1 MRFAGTAAIILAATV
16 LCLRAAAPAL
26 ADGDQPISLIALPPE
41 AGESEHESV
50 VLSAQLKSDEGPV
63 GGLPVTFY
71 IVTTVF
77 GERLMKVGEALSDAN
92 GTVSVVYRP
101 TWTGDHTV
109 VAHFGGAGDFAAAET
124 SFHFNATVAES
135 AHEPAEFGLAPM
147 RNALPFAVGLAVLIV
162 WGSLGFALVNT
173 VTGIRS
179 AARGATAP
187 APVQAPIYRVF
198 IPPHPGAPK
207 EATKGLAIAVALLVL
222 VAGLPLIWLTVKVSD
237 RGDESQIIADGLAP
251 AHHHIEPVPGQP
263 FPAILVRSVQ
273 TVTFD
278 ESGQPAPG
286 SVPIPADLAITAGR
300 VRILDSTGGRIVTVA
315 PDGELVPIQQGL
327 GEDGTSLKG
336 SPAMSSLGERLF
348 IVSASGDRIVVVNE
362 SGLIEGSIV
371 PSLPTG
377 QNPVVIGGVAVAETG
392 RIWLS
397 DAANHRV
404 LLLNARGEFELVVG
418 EGVASSGDQ
427 GFDTPSGL
435 AVDED
440 GNLYVSDTGNRVVKK
455 YSPLGVLLQ
464 VIGDATLRTPQ
475 GVTVN
480 AAGRIFVAD
489 TAAHQV
495 SVFAPD
501 GSHLGAIS
509 DPTFQEPHILRT
521 DGDDLYV
528 LDSLAGMLVF
538 QVPEAQVSG
547 P

>member
-1 MRFAGTAAIILAATV
+1 MRFAGAAAIILTATV

-26 ADGDQPISLIALPPE
+26 ADGDQVISLIALPPA
-41 AGESEHESV
+41 AGESERESV

-109 VAHFGGAGDFAAAET
+109 VAHFDGAGDFAAAET

-135 AHEPAEFGLAPM
+135 AHEPAEFGLAPI
-147 RNALPFAVGLAVLIV
+147 RNALPFAVGIAVLIV

-187 APVQAPIYRVF
+187 APVQAPTYPVF
-198 IPPHPGAPK
+198 IPPHLEAPR
-207 EATKGLAIAVALLVL
+207 ESTKGLAIAVALLVL

-237 RGDESQIIADGLAP
+237 RGDDQIVADGLAP
-251 AHHHIEPVPGQP
+251 ADHHMEPVPGQP
-263 FPAILVRSVQ
+263 LAATLVRSVQ

-278 ESGQPAPG
+278 ENGQPAPG

-315 PDGELVPIQQGL
+315 PDGELVPIQQGV

-348 IVSASGDRIVVVNE
+348 VVSAGGDRIVVVNE

-371 PSLPTG
+371 PSLPAG
-377 QNPVVIGGVAVAETG
+377 QNLVAVAGIAVAETG

-418 EGVASSGDQ
+418 EGVASSSEQ
-427 GFDTPSGL
+427 GFDTPTGL

-464 VIGDATLRTPQ
+464 VIGEGSLLTPQ
-475 GVTVN
+475 GLTVN
-480 AAGRIFVAD
+480 ADGRIFVAD